1 MYKKSRLIFFLIL
14 NIIFYPLIYS
24 SSEHCV
30 CCSNLKKI
38 QIKGFEMIKNLTEA
52 TSLATSTALNF
63 ASIRAYKGKIN
74 NGKNNNDPEYIEFD
88 CEIILLDKEQFSA
101 VPIQKQFLTDL
112 TECVWAVIY
121 LKLGNEPIPYQLEK
135 DYYTYSKVDD
145 KQNIFEFK
153 LTKTKTDIYE
163 LLKAIENIN
172 NLISTN

>member
-1 MYKKSRLIFFLIL
+1 MYKKSHLIFFLIL
-14 NIIFYPLIYS
+14 NIIFYHLIYS

-38 QIKGFEMIKNLTEA
+38 QIKGFEIIKNLTEA
-52 TSLATSTALNF
+52 TSLVTGTALNF
-63 ASIRAYKGKIN
+63 ASLRAYKGKIN
-74 NGKNNNDPEYIEFD
+74 NGKNNNDPEYIEFN

-112 TECVWAVIY
+112 TNNVWAVIY
-121 LKLGNEPIPYQLEK
+121 LKFDNESLPYQLEK

-153 LTKTKTDIYE
+153 LTKTKTFVLE
-163 LLKAIENIN
+163 LLNAIENIN
-172 NLISTN
+172 NLINTN